1 MRRSEDTNFLFLVLA
16 VSLAFAW
23 VVLPLFGAVLWGLIA
38 AMLFAPL
45 YDRLLQ
51 KMPGR
56 RNLAALATLLVI
68 MALVILP
75 AIILAAFLLQEVIT
89 VYALLQSGQIDPG
102 AYFLRFQAH
111 LPPWL
116 KEAMARLGLTDLE
129 AVQARLTAGIAQSF
143 QTLAAKAFSIGQ
155 SALGFVFALGVMLY
169 LTYFLLR
176 DGKAL
181 AARIEQAIPIDPARR
196 ASLFATFAAV
206 IRATIKGSIIV
217 AIVQGAIGGVVFW
230 ALGIHA
236 ALLWG
241 VLMGFLSLLPAVGTG
256 LIWVPVAVYLLV
268 TGAIWQGIVLVL
280 CGLFVIGMVDNV
292 LRPILVGR
300 ETRIPDYV
308 VLITTL
314 GGLEAMGFNGLV
326 IGPVIA
332 ALFIAVWG
340 MSPRGQSS
348 NVADPATPDQPR

>member
-1 MRRSEDTNFLFLVLA
+1 MRRPEDTSFLFLVLA

-23 VVLPLFGAVLWGLIA
+23 VVLPLFGAVLWGVIA

-45 YDRLLQ
+45 YDRLLR

-56 RNLAALATLLVI
+56 PNLAALATLLVI

-75 AIILAAFLLQEVIT
+75 AILLAAFLLQEVIT

-102 AYFLRFQAH
+102 AYFLRFQAA
-111 LPPWL
+111 LPHWL
-116 KEAMARLGLTDLE
+116 KEALGRLGLTDLE
-129 AVQARLTAGIAQSF
+129 AVQARLTAGIGASF
-143 QTLAAKAFSIGQ
+143 QSLAAKAFSIGQ
-155 SALGFVFALGVMLY
+155 SALGFVFALGIMLY

-181 AARIEQAIPIDPARR
+181 ATRIEQAIPIDPARR
-196 ASLFATFAAV
+196 ATLFATFAAV

-256 LIWVPVAVYLLV
+256 LIWVPVALYLLV

-280 CGLFVIGMVDNV
+280 CGIFVIGMVDNV

-300 ETRIPDYV
+300 ETRIPDYL

-326 IGPVIA
+326 IGPVVA
-332 ALFIAVWG
+332 ALFIAVWD
-340 MSPRGQSS
+340 MSPRTHS
-348 NVADPATPDQPR
+348 